1 MQMKT
6 LIVMLENR
14 LLPNNSYENYI
25 TVLLNFDVLYLKALA
40 YFAYLGLLPVLQA
53 VAATSA

>member
-1 MQMKT
+1 MKT

-25 TVLLNFDVLYLKALA
+25 TVFLNFYVLYLKALA